1 MTTTATILKGLT
13 ALLVALQILP
23 GASSGTP
30 EISRL
35 GTLTPK
41 PVVEQAPLDIDVEDP
56 GWTATIEWAVA
67 RYESVGLD
75 LPAATVT
82 LHDDPVACKG
92 ASGLYVRGDVPEIR
106 LCANTE
112 PDSRIA
118 RLIVLHELGH
128 LWAEGTLTGPEKQA
142 LLDLR
147 GLEVWADSDHPT
159 HKWGAEHAAEI
170 LSWGLMDESVRIIRI
185 YDTTPDLL
193 TEAWLLLVGRPA
205 LTPAASIAPA
215 AMTIG
220 GNPD

>member
-1 MTTTATILKGLT
+1 MTTTATLLTGLT
-13 ALLVALQILP
+13 TLLVTLQILP
-23 GASSGTP
+23 GASSATP
-30 EISRL
+30 EIARL

-41 PVVEQAPLDIDVEDP
+41 PAVEQAHLVIDVEDP
-56 GWTATIEWAVA
+56 GWTATIEWAVD

-82 LHDDPVACKG
+82 LHDNPAPCRG

-106 LCANTE
+106 VSADTE
-112 PDSRIA
+112 PDSQIA

-128 LWAEGTLTGPEKQA
+128 LWAEGTLTGAEKQA

-147 GLEVWADSDHPT
+147 GLEVWADSDYPT
-159 HKWGAEHAAEI
+159 HEWGAEHAAEI

-205 LTPAASIAPA
+205 LTPAAVIAPA

-220 GNPD
+220 GTAD